1 MVIGNSLVSSLQP
14 RLPRSRFLQP
24 FHGVCIAAR
33 QLYIWHT
40 DTGVLDLNEGECCIK
55 VDA

>member
-40 DTGVLDLNEGECCIK
+40 DTGVLDLNEGECCNK